1 MSATPWVKW
10 FPGDFLNGVS
20 DMTPNEGWAYVIVLN
35 LIYDAQRPIKYDV
48 ARLSRRCA
56 MRPSTF
62 QTAVDALVEMGKL
75 TLSDNLLSNARAEKV
90 IESRKKVVEKSS
102 EAATTRWSKHRE
114 EVEQNQ
120 SNDDADAFAGQ
131 CLADAIPEARVQ
143 KQKESPLP
151 PKGEKK
157 RVSSKGTTI
166 PDGFPDTAA
175 LQIGREMV
183 LAAGVAVH
191 VRTESEKFRDYALG
205 RGDAWR
211 KADWL
216 ATWRNWIRSA
226 CERAPSLGIA
236 FSPTPAPDNVDPWPA
251 RIREWQRSGD
261 WKSGDW
267 GPPPDSPKT
276 EVPAR
281 CLAECLHSRPA
292 LYDIAP

>member
-10 FPGDFLNGVS
+10 FPGDFLNGVA
-20 DMTPNEGWAYVIVLN
+20 DLEADEGWVYVMALN
-35 LIYDAQRPIKYDV
+35 LIYDRGGAIPFEVD
-48 ARLSRRCA
+48 RLARRC
-56 MRPSTF
+56 RLRRNVVERVVR
-62 QTAVDALVEMGKL
+62 QLVDAGKL
-75 TLSDNLLSNARAEKV
+75 TLVDGKLSNSKAERMLEGRLKAAGDSSRAAQV
-90 IESRKKVVEKSS
+90 
-102 EAATTRWSKHRE
+102 RWGKDKE
-114 EVEQNQ
+114 N
-120 SNDDADAFAGQ
+120 NGADDATAMRPQ
-131 CLADAIPEARVQ
+131 CGRNAILEARSQ
-143 KQKESPLP
+143 SLERTPLP

-157 RVSSKGTTI
+157 KGSSKGTTI

-175 LQIGREMV
+175 LQVGRDMV

-236 FSPTPAPDNVDPWPA
+236 FSPTPAPDNVDPWPD

-276 EVPAR
+276 EVAAR
-281 CLAECLHSRPA
+281 YLKDCLQSRPR

>member
-1 MSATPWVKW
+1 MPFYVADYLADTTHLSTLEHGAYCLLLMSMWRAGGTLPDDDAKLAKFARMTSAQWARVRATVMHFFDVSEGSVTQSRLAREIAKHSDVVRRRRESGSMGGKAKALKNNEP
-10 FPGDFLNGVS
+10 DLASANFL
-20 DMTPNEGWAYVIVLN
+20 L
-35 LIYDAQRPIKYDV
+35 
-48 ARLSRRCA
+48 
-56 MRPSTF
+56 
-62 QTAVDALVEMGKL
+62 
-75 TLSDNLLSNARAEKV
+75 
-90 IESRKKVVEKSS
+90 
-102 EAATTRWSKHRE
+102 
-114 EVEQNQ
+114 EQN
-120 SNDDADAFAGQ
+120 
-131 CLADAIPEARVQ
+131 LANQ
-143 KQKESPLP
+143 NQNQNYKKESPLP
-151 PKGEKK
+151 PKGGKK
-157 RVSSKGTTI
+157 KGSSKGTTI

>member
-1 MSATPWVKW
+1 MSAPPFMPLYVADYLADTTHLTTLEHGAYCLLLMASWRLGGSLPDDDAKLAKFARMTAAQWARVRESVIP
-10 FPGDFLNGVS
+10 FFDVS
-20 DMTPNEGWAYVIVLN
+20 DGVVT
-35 LIYDAQRPIKYDV
+35 QR
-48 ARLSRRCA
+48 RL
-56 MRPSTF
+56 
-62 QTAVDALVEMGKL
+62 LVEIEKHAGVVRRRRESGSMGGKAKAL
-75 TLSDNLLSNARAEKV
+75 KNNVPAIAGANFLL
-90 IESRKKVVEKSS
+90 
-102 EAATTRWSKHRE
+102 
-114 EVEQNQ
+114 EQN
-120 SNDDADAFAGQ
+120 
-131 CLADAIPEARVQ
+131 LANQNQNQNQ
-143 KQKESPLP
+143 KKESPLP

-157 RVSSKGTTI
+157 KGSSKGTTI

-175 LQIGREMV
+175 LQVGREMV

-205 RGDAWR
+205 RGGAWR

-276 EVPAR
+276 EVAAR
-281 CLAECLHSRPA
+281 YLKECLQSPPK
-292 LYDIAP
+292 LYDMNV